1 MNFNDNI
8 EKIEKIIKYT
18 FKDKSLLMQ
27 AFTRA
32 SFCNERRREKNA
44 YSSNEVLEF
53 FGDAVLSASIVSI
66 FLNKKTERY
75 EHGIKTELCEGDF
88 SNIRSKL
95 SDKSNLSATIAKLG
109 LQKYLIMGEGD
120 AKLGIENEPS
130 VMEDLFE
137 SIIGAIYI
145 DTDMDIRRVIK
156 IVSAMLSPEEYLK
169 SKTAA
174 TQSPKN
180 LLQEFCADKKHRLPP
195 PTYKVISE
203 SGPEH
208 KRTFVCGC
216 YIGEELLGTGE
227 GKNRK
232 IAESE
237 AARIALA
244 ELQKK
249 QDRADV
255 PIDAL
260 VEIKAYAQKNKLPSP
275 TFKDLGESE
284 RSTDTRPEF
293 MIECILGDVRKTGV
307 GQSKQD
313 ARAYACRAVLDE
325 LMPKPKKQA
334 EKAQMKQKEKTAD
347 APKQKKPR
355 RPIFKRREK

>member
-1 MNFNDNI
+1 MNFKDNI
-8 EKIEKIIKYT
+8 ETIEKTIKYT

-27 AFTRA
+27 AFTRE
-32 SFCNERRREKNA
+32 SFCNEKRREKCA

-75 EHGIKTELCEGDF
+75 EHGIRTDLGEGDF

-95 SDKSNLSATIAKLG
+95 SDKSNLSRTVERLG

-145 DTDMDIRRVIK
+145 DSDMDIRRVIK
-156 IVSAMLSPEEYLK
+156 IVSALLSPEEYLK
-169 SKTAA
+169 RKSA
-174 TQSPKN
+174 TMHSSKN
-180 LLQEFCADKKHRLPP
+180 LLQEFCADKKRRLPP
-195 PTYKVISE
+195 PVYRVISE

-208 KRTFVCGC
+208 KRSFVCGC
-216 YIGEELLGTGE
+216 FIGEELLGTGE

-232 IAESE
+232 LAEGV
-237 AARIALA
+237 AADIALA
-244 ELQKK
+244 ELQKRK
-249 QDRADV
+249 ERLEV
-255 PIDAL
+255 PSDAL
-260 VEIKAYAQKNKLPSP
+260 AEIKTYAQKSKLPSP

-284 RSTDTRPEF
+284 RSTELRPEF
-293 MIECILGDVRKTGV
+293 IIECRLGGISKTGI

-313 ARAYACRAVLDE
+313 ARAYAARAVLDE
-325 LMPKPKKQA
+325 IMPKPV
-334 EKAQMKQKEKTAD
+334 
-347 APKQKKPR
+347 QKKPKAAKKPKSQPKDAPVRSKPR
-355 RPIFKRREK
+355 RRIFKKK

>member
-1 MNFNDNI
+1 MNFKDNI

-27 AFTRA
+27 AFTRE
-32 SFCNERRREKNA
+32 SFCNEKRREKCA

-66 FLNKKTERY
+66 FLTKKTERY
-75 EHGIKTELCEGDF
+75 EHGIRTELGEGDF

-95 SDKSNLSATIAKLG
+95 SDKSNLSATIARLG

-120 AKLGIENEPS
+120 AKLGIDNEPS

-145 DTDMDIRRVIK
+145 DSDMDIKRVIK
-156 IVSAMLSPEEYLK
+156 IVSALLSPEEYLK
-169 SKTAA
+169 GKTPAAQSSKN
-174 TQSPKN
+174 Q
-180 LLQEFCADKKHRLPP
+180 LQEFCADKKRRLPP
-195 PTYKVISE
+195 PVYRVISE

-208 KRTFVCGC
+208 KRLFVCGC
-216 YIGEELLGTGE
+216 FIGEELLGTGE

-232 IAESE
+232 NAES
-237 AARIALA
+237 AAASCALI
-244 ELQKK
+244 ELQKRK
-249 QDRADV
+249 ERTEV
-255 PIDAL
+255 PADAL
-260 VEIKAYAQKNKLPSP
+260 TEIKVYAQKSKLPSP

-284 RSTDTRPEF
+284 RSTELRPEF
-293 MIECILGDVRKTGV
+293 IIECRLGGISKTGI

-313 ARAYACRAVLDE
+313 ARAFAARAVLDE
-325 LMPKPKKQA
+325 LMPKPA
-334 EKAQMKQKEKTAD
+334 T
-347 APKQKKPR
+347 KKPR
-355 RPIFKRREK
+355 SAKKPKSQPKDAPVRSKPRRRIFKKK